1 MIKNLPTN
9 RMWIIA
15 FMIFILAG
23 QEVKSQAQPVPKQ
36 ETLGV
41 FEHLDTYIDTNL
53 VFTNEYGK
61 QVRIGE
67 LIDRPT
73 VISLVYYECP
83 GLCTP
88 MLNGLVD
95 VINASKVVPGKD
107 YNIITISFDWGETT
121 ALALK
126 KKATYTKN
134 TKTLNLNSEAWH
146 FLTGDSL
153 TVNTLLDQLGFKVKK
168 EGEEFIHP
176 AAIMVLSP
184 QGKITRYLNGTY
196 YLPFDF
202 KLAIIEASEG
212 RSGPTINKV
221 LDYCFS
227 YDPKGKKYV
236 FNITKVFGV
245 LMFTAIF
252 IFIAALFIRDKKRRK
267 INKSINN

>member
-1 MIKNLPTN
+1 MS
-9 RMWIIA
+9 A
-15 FMIFILAG
+15 F
-23 QEVKSQAQPVPKQ
+23 SQTVPKQ

-41 FEHLDTYIDTNL
+41 FEHLDQYIDKNL
-53 VFTNEYGK
+53 EFTNEFGQK
-61 QVRIGE
+61 VKIGD
-67 LIDRPT
+67 LITKPT

-95 VINASKVVPGKD
+95 VVNRAEIRPGKE
-107 YNIITISFDWGETT
+107 YNIITVSFDWEETT

-134 TKTLNLNSEAWH
+134 VKGLDMNTTAWH

-153 TVNTLLDQLGFKVKK
+153 AVNTLLNQLGFKVKK

-176 AAIMVLSP
+176 AAIMILSP
-184 QGKITRYLNGTY
+184 DAKITRYLNGTY

-202 KLAIIEASEG
+202 KMAIIEASKG
-212 RSGPTINKV
+212 RSGPTINKM

-227 YDPKGKKYV
+227 YDPVGKKYV
-236 FNITKVFGV
+236 FNITRVFGSIM
-245 LMFTAIF
+245 LIAALIF
-252 IFIAALFIRDKKRRK
+252 IFTLFRREKKRR
-267 INKSINN
+267 NNYKNSNTI